1 MSDDTLPD
9 PTAVAG
15 MPHPRESH
23 VLLGQG
29 RAEHEFTDAAA
40 SGRMHSGWLLTGPQG
55 IGKATFA
62 YRAAAWLLAGAP
74 TSGMDLPDDHP
85 DLRLI
90 RAGSHPRLLVIKR
103 GPNEKGDRLE
113 SVITVRA
120 MRQLGSFF
128 GLSATDGGRRVVIV
142 DAADDMNPNA
152 ANALLKLLEEPPAG
166 AVLLL
171 IAHQPA
177 RLLPTIRSR
186 CRVLPLA
193 PLTGDDLA
201 AILQAEDGAA
211 LSALAQGSA
220 GAAARIVAHD
230 GLKLY
235 ADLVA
240 VMDGMPRFDRPRA
253 TQLIASVTAR
263 GADGRLAL
271 LVDLIDLFLSR
282 AARAGILGAP
292 LPAASP
298 HETAVLQRLAPHDG
312 AARLFADLQQTLSAK
327 LRQGLAVNLDPAML
341 ILDTLLEIEGAL
353 RKLP

>member
-23 VLLGQG
+23 VLLGQA

-74 TSGMDLPDDHP
+74 ASGMDLPDDHP

>member
-1 MSDDTLPD
+1 M
-9 PTAVAG
+9 
-15 MPHPRESH
+15 
-23 VLLGQG
+23 LLGQG

>member
-1 MSDDTLPD
+1 
-9 PTAVAG
+9 
-15 MPHPRESH
+15 
-23 VLLGQG
+23 
-29 RAEHEFTDAAA
+29 
-40 SGRMHSGWLLTGPQG
+40 MHSGWLLTGPQG